1 VSPKFHACSA
11 ILQEIAEKSKSQEKK
26 SKSRK
31 RKEGARKWSAVSLC
45 WADEAVG
52 YWKDGRVKL
61 GDCVDEK
68 SCRKM
73 S

>member
-1 VSPKFHACSA
+1 MSRKFHGCSA

-26 SKSRK
+26 REPRK
-31 RKEGARKWSAVSLC
+31 RKKGARKWSAVSLC